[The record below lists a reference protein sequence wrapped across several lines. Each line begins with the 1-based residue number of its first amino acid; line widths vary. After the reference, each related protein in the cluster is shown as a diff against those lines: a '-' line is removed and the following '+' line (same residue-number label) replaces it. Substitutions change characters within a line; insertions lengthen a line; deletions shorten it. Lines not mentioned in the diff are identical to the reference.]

1 MPITAGGTI
10 VKSKFFAAGLTGI
23 LFLLLIFLLLNFD
36 VAPIGPQGTSIGLSM
51 LNQSVF
57 DYFGVNDVWQD
68 ITDGI
73 GYMSILV
80 AVVFALF
87 GALQLVQRK
96 SIWKVDKSLLALGAL
111 YLVTVGF
118 YGLFEA
124 AVVNYRPI
132 VMPGDTEPEASFPSS
147 HTMLTC
153 VILGSTAMLLERYV
167 GNRAARLTLQVLC
180 TALILIMAGGR
191 LAAGIHWFTDILG
204 GLLLSATLLLMY
216 AGLLEK
222 LEGSAAEQV
231 REKAAGKSL

>member
-1 MPITAGGTI
+1 M
-10 VKSKFFAAGLTGI
+10 KSKFFAAGLTGI